1 LESPEEVFTVGIN
14 RAVTVLAERKAK
26 GGGPRRGGQA
36 LKELGA
42 HPESGAPVKVMKGK
56 YGPYVS
62 DGKLNATL
70 PQGSDPG
77 SVTMEEAVALLAAR
91 AAKGPTKKGGKKAK
105 AESTAE
111 AGPKAKKT
119 KKAENGEAPNG
130 ERKPQGTS
138 KPKRKAKPK
147 AATN

>member
-1 LESPEEVFTVGIN
+1 
-14 RAVTVLAERKAK
+14 
-26 GGGPRRGGQA
+26 
-36 LKELGA
+36 
-42 HPESGAPVKVMKGK
+42 MKGK